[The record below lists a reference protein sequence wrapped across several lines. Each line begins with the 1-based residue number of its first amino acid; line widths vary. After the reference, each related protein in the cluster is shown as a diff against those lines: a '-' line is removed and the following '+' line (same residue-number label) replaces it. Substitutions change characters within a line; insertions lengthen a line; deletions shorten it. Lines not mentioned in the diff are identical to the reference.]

1 MNEIKHANQN
11 DLPAKHKCDHEDYEY
26 RRKDFL
32 RSFDPRGEGGKAV
45 VSIYEIPPGKS
56 AYPYHYHLKNEEV
69 FYILSGQGL
78 LKTPDGEKKVVAGDF
93 LFFPTGAEGA
103 HKLSNLSDTELL
115 VYIDF
120 DVAHEIDVAVYP
132 DSRKIGIWGKDTN
145 RLYALDSDVD
155 YYKDE

>member
-1 MNEIKHANQN
+1 MKHCKADELTQS
-11 DLPAKHKCDHEDYEY
+11 HKNLHPDYEY
-26 RRKDFL
+26 YKKDFI
-32 RSFDPRGEGGKAV
+32 PRGYADKTM

-103 HKLSNLSDTELL
+103 HKLTNLSDTELL